1 MSMNGE
7 VGILKNMRE
16 FKGNSLIALDKDYV
30 VFDIETTG
38 LDSKYDE
45 IIEISGV
52 KVRDDKIVD
61 SFSSLVKPINPISSF
76 ITELTGISNEMVAS
90 SPGIEEVLPKFM
102 EFIEDDI
109 LIGHNVNFDINFVY
123 DTLEGINYPKKLS
136 NNFIDTMRLGRYL
149 LKNLT
154 HHRLMD
160 LAGYYN
166 ISYEGAHR
174 SLTDSKITYEVYLK
188 LKSQII
194 SEFGN
199 KEEFMRHNTSNNY
212 GVRANQVTPTTD
224 IFDEAHP
231 LYHQYVA
238 ITGVLANMTRK
249 EAMQSIVNAG
259 GFVEDTVTSRT
270 NYLILGNNDYNY
282 ILKGKKSSKLKKAEA
297 MKLEGF
303 PIEIISENV
312 FYEMLN
318 KE

>member
-1 MSMNGE
+1 MNGE

>member
-1 MSMNGE
+1 
-7 VGILKNMRE
+7 
-16 FKGNSLIALDKDYV
+16 
-30 VFDIETTG
+30 
-38 LDSKYDE
+38 
-45 IIEISGV
+45 
-52 KVRDDKIVD
+52 
-61 SFSSLVKPINPISSF
+61 
-76 ITELTGISNEMVAS
+76 
-90 SPGIEEVLPKFM
+90 
-102 EFIEDDI
+102 
-109 LIGHNVNFDINFVY
+109 
-123 DTLEGINYPKKLS
+123 
-136 NNFIDTMRLGRYL
+136 MRLGRYL

-160 LAGYYN
+160 LAHYYN

-199 KEEFMRHNTSNNY
+199 KEEFMRHNTSKNY
-212 GVRANQVTPTTD
+212 GIRANQVTPTTD

-249 EAMQSIVNAG
+249 EAMQNIVDAG

>member
-1 MSMNGE
+1 MNTE
-7 VGILKNMRE
+7 TLKKIRE

-38 LDSKYDE
+38 LDPKYDE

-52 KVRDDKIVD
+52 KVKDDKIID
-61 SFSSLVKPINPISSF
+61 SFSYLVKPTNPISPF

-90 SPGIEEVLPKFM
+90 SPSIDEVLPKFM
-102 EFIEDDI
+102 DFIEDDI

-123 DTLEGINYPKKLS
+123 DTLESINYPKKLS

-160 LAGYYN
+160 LAKVYN

-212 GVRANQVTPTTD
+212 GIRANQVMPTTD
-224 IFDEAHP
+224 IFDETHP

-249 EAMQSIVNAG
+249 EAMQSIVDAG
-259 GFVEDTVTSRT
+259 GYVEDKVTNRT
-270 NYLILGNNDYNY
+270 NYLVLGNNDYNY
-282 ILKGKKSSKLKKAEA
+282 ILKGKKSSKLKNAEA
-297 MKLEGF
+297 LKLEGF